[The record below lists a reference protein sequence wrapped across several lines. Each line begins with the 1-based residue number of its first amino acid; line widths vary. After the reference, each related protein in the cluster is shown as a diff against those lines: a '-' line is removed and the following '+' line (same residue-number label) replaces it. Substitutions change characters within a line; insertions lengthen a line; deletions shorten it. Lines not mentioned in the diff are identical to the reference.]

1 MNVYLLQLQYTY
13 TFYCN
18 ILVHFT
24 AYFDF
29 VRICFVLE
37 IQTHPHISL
46 IDILI
51 YNVKEK
57 TEHGL
62 ISSEKDIKQIIQ
74 KNISPKLQS
83 SH

>member
-1 MNVYLLQLQYTY
+1 MYKYIAVKCTSMIRN
-13 TFYCN
+13 
-18 ILVHFT
+18 
-24 AYFDF
+24 
-29 VRICFVLE
+29 
-37 IQTHPHISL
+37 HPHVSL

-74 KNISPKLQS
+74 KDISPKLQS
-83 SH
+83 SL